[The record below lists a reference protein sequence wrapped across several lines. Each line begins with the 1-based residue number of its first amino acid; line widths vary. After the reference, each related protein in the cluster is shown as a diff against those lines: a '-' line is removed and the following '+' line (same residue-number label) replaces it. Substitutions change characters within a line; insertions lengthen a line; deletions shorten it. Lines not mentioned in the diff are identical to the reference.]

1 MLYIIR
7 VKGLHLLFAFER
19 STYMIRDK
27 KAVVVGAGIGGLTTA
42 LYLHRA
48 GMKVKIYE
56 SVKTLKEL
64 GVGINLLPHCVRIL
78 WDLGLQ
84 DALDQAGI
92 RTKELAYYNKFGQL
106 IWQESRGID
115 AGYRWPQYSIHR
127 GRLQG
132 ILLNEVKRVLGEDC
146 IHTGMH
152 LSHIEQQND
161 RVQANFIERNDEQKQ
176 KQKQKLK
183 VIEADF
189 LIGADGIHS
198 VTRKQFYPQDDKPLY
213 GGRILW
219 RGITKAKS
227 FLSTRS
233 MIMAGHSDEKFVAYP
248 ISVPDDSG
256 HCLVNWIAELSVPE
270 APDRNDWNRLANLN
284 DFAPQFQDWSFDWLD
299 VPSLISN
306 AEHVYEFPLVDKDPL
321 PKWSF
326 EKVTL
331 LGDAAHP
338 MYPIGSNGASQ
349 AILDAEALYL
359 AIMEHEN
366 IEEALLKYEQERIH
380 KTASIVYNNRKHGP
394 EIVMQMVH
402 ERAPDGFE
410 RLEDVISYA
419 ELEEIANKYKKIAG
433 FDQKQLNALEK
444 KVIQ

>member
-1 MLYIIR
+1 
-7 VKGLHLLFAFER
+7 
-19 STYMIRDK
+19 MIRDT
-27 KAVVVGAGIGGLTTA
+27 KAIVVGAGIGGLTTA

-48 GMKVKIYE
+48 GMEVKIYE

-84 DALDQAGI
+84 EALDQAAI

-106 IWQESRGID
+106 IWKEARGLD
-115 AGYRWPQYSIHR
+115 ADYRWPQYSIHR

-132 ILLNEVKRVLGEDC
+132 ILLNEVKRVLGEHS

-152 LSHIEQQND
+152 FSRVEQHND
-161 RVQANFIERNDEQKQ
+161 KVQASFINRNDGEQ
-176 KQKQKLK
+176 LE
-183 VIEADF
+183 VVEADL

-198 VTRKQFYPQDDKPLY
+198 ATRKQFYPEGDQPLY

-219 RGITKAKS
+219 RGITKAKA
-227 FLSTRS
+227 FLSERS
-233 MIMAGHSDEKFVAYP
+233 MIMAGHIDEKFVAYP
-248 ISVPDDSG
+248 ITAPDKSG
-256 HCLVNWIAELSVPE
+256 YCDINWIAELSVAE
-270 APDRNDWNRLANLN
+270 APDRNDWNRLAQLE
-284 DFAPQFQDWSFDWLD
+284 DFAPRFQNWTFEWLD

-306 AEHVYEFPLVDKDPL
+306 AEYVYEFPLVDKDPL

-326 EKVTL
+326 NRVTL

-359 AIMEHEN
+359 SVKKNEKVED
-366 IEEALLKYEQERIH
+366 ALLCYEQERIH
-380 KTASIVYNNRKHGP
+380 KTATIVQNNRKHGP

-402 ERAPDGFE
+402 ERAPEGFE

-419 ELEEIANKYKKIAG
+419 ELEGIANRYKKIAG
-433 FDQKQLNALEK
+433 FDKKELNQLEV
-444 KVIQ
+444 KVSQ

>member
-1 MLYIIR
+1 M
-7 VKGLHLLFAFER
+7 
-19 STYMIRDK
+19 TRDT
-27 KAVVVGAGIGGLTTA
+27 KAIVVGAGIGGLTTA

-48 GMKVKIYE
+48 GMQVEIYE

-64 GVGINLLPHCVRIL
+64 GVGINLLPHSVRIL

-84 DALDQAGI
+84 EALDQAAI

-106 IWQESRGID
+106 IWQEARGLD
-115 AGYRWPQYSIHR
+115 AGYSWPQYSIHR

-132 ILLNEVKRVLGEDC
+132 ILLNKVKQELGEDC
-146 IHTGMH
+146 VHAGMH
-152 LSHIEQQND
+152 LSHIEQHDNK
-161 RVQANFIERNDEQKQ
+161 VQASFLDRNDEQQ
-176 KQKQKLK
+176 QLK
-183 VIEADF
+183 TVEADF

-198 VTRKQFYPQDDKPLY
+198 VTRKQFYPQDDKPIY

-227 FLSTRS
+227 FLSSRT
-233 MIMAGHSDEKFVAYP
+233 MIMAGHIDEKFVAYP
-248 ISVPDDSG
+248 ISEPDDEG
-256 HCLVNWIAELSVPE
+256 YCDINWIAELSVAE
-270 APDRNDWNRLANLN
+270 APDRNDWNRLANLD
-284 DFAPQFQDWSFDWLD
+284 DFAPQFQQWTFDWLD
-299 VPSLISN
+299 VPSLISD
-306 AEHVYEFPLVDKDPL
+306 AEYVYEFPLVDKEPV

-326 EKVTL
+326 NRVTL

-349 AILDAEALYL
+349 AILDAEALFTS
-359 AIMEHEN
+359 IKEN
-366 IEEALLKYEQERIH
+366 QTIEAALLAYEQERIH
-380 KTASIVYNNRKHGP
+380 KTASIVYSNRQHGP

-402 ERAPDGFE
+402 ERAPEGFD

-419 ELEEIANKYKKIAG
+419 ELEEVANKYKKIAG
-433 FDQKQLNALEK
+433 FDPNQLKQFET

>member
-1 MLYIIR
+1 M
-7 VKGLHLLFAFER
+7 ER
-19 STYMIRDK
+19 RTYMTRDT
-27 KAVVVGAGIGGLTTA
+27 KAIVVGAGIGGLTTA

-48 GMKVKIYE
+48 GMQVEIYE

-64 GVGINLLPHCVRIL
+64 GVGINLLPHSVRIL

-84 DALDQAGI
+84 EALDQAAI

-106 IWQESRGID
+106 IWQEARGLD
-115 AGYRWPQYSIHR
+115 AGYSWPQYSIHR

-132 ILLNEVKRVLGEDC
+132 ILLNKVKQELGEDC
-146 IHTGMH
+146 VHAGMH
-152 LSHIEQQND
+152 LSHIEQHDNK
-161 RVQANFIERNDEQKQ
+161 VQASFLDRNDEQQ
-176 KQKQKLK
+176 QLK
-183 VIEADF
+183 TVEADF

-198 VTRKQFYPQDDKPLY
+198 VTRKQFYSQDDKPIY

-227 FLSTRS
+227 FLSSRT
-233 MIMAGHSDEKFVAYP
+233 MIMAGHIDEKFVAYP
-248 ISVPDDSG
+248 ISEPDDEG
-256 HCLVNWIAELSVPE
+256 YCDINWIAELSVAE
-270 APDRNDWNRLANLN
+270 APDRNDWNRLANLD
-284 DFAPQFQDWSFDWLD
+284 DFAPRFQQWTFDWLD
-299 VPSLISN
+299 VPSLISE
-306 AEHVYEFPLVDKDPL
+306 AEYVYEFPLVDKEPV

-326 EKVTL
+326 NRVTL

-349 AILDAEALYL
+349 AILDAEALFL
-359 AIMEHEN
+359 SIKEN
-366 IEEALLKYEQERIH
+366 QSIEAALLAYEQERIH
-380 KTASIVYNNRKHGP
+380 KTASIVYSNRQHGP

-402 ERAPDGFE
+402 ERAPEGFD

-419 ELEEIANKYKKIAG
+419 ELEEVANKYKKIAG
-433 FDQKQLNALEK
+433 FDPNQLKQFET